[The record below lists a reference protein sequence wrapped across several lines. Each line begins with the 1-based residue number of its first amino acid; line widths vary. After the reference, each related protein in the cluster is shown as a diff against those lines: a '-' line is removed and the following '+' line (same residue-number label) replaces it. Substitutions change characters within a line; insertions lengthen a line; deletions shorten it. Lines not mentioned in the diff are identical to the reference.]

1 MASSSGRAVDGAG
14 WADLLE
20 QYGPAA
26 AMFRRALEVQPHLD
40 AVRRNLRSALAEVVR
55 YNRDLRW

>member
-26 AMFRRALEVQPHLD
+26 AMFRRALEVHPHLD

-55 YNRDLRW
+55 YN